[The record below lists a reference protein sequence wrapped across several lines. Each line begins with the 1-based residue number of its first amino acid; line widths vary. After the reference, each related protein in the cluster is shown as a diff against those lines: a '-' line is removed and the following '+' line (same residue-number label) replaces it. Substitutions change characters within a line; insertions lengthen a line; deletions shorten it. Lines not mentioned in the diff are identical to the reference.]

1 MTQSRQRT
9 KDADNNLGPNTTDG
23 PQAAPERT
31 EQEQERPIAGG
42 KEWTPRLQDPVI
54 RNYIKEY
61 AGELGLELAELIHDH
76 QPILGVDIVE
86 LHPEKASIVRR
97 ALYKLEEAHAA
108 VYEKDTDRTG
118 WETFTWY
125 LTLNQVKYRINKMRS
140 EALEHLE
147 KRLEF
152 ESQTEFYACEEGHP
166 RVDFESAVEIDF
178 KCPICSAPMQ
188 NVDNSDQME
197 RLIRE
202 IHQLKKL
209 VF

>member
-9 KDADNNLGPNTTDG
+9 KDNDQTGPGKTPSQQD
-23 PQAAPERT
+23 QA
-31 EQEQERPIAGG
+31 QKQERPVAGG
-42 KEWTPRLQDPVI
+42 KEWVPSLQDPVV

-61 AGELGLELAELIHDH
+61 AGELGLELAELIQDH

-86 LHPEKASIVRR
+86 LHPEKASMVRR
-97 ALYKLEEAHAA
+97 TLYKLEESHVA

-125 LTLNQVKYRINKMRS
+125 LTLNQVKYQINKMRQD
-140 EALEHLE
+140 ALDHLE

-152 ESQTEFYACEEGHP
+152 ESQTEFYACGSNHP
-166 RVDFESAVEIDF
+166 RVDFEAAMEINF
-178 KCPICSAPMQ
+178 LCPICEAPMA
-188 NVDNSDQME
+188 NVDNSDQIE
-197 RLIRE
+197 RLVRE

>member
-1 MTQSRQRT
+1 MKQSPSGSAPQKNAQAT
-9 KDADNNLGPNTTDG
+9 KKA
-23 PQAAPERT
+23 QQSS
-31 EQEQERPIAGG
+31 QETERPIAGG
-42 KEWTPRLQDPVI
+42 KDWVPRLEDPVV

-61 AGELGLELAELIHDH
+61 AGELGLELAELIRDH

-86 LHPEKASIVRR
+86 LSPEKASIVRR
-97 ALYKLEEAHAA
+97 ALYKLEECHAA

-125 LTLNQVKYRINKMRS
+125 LTLNQVKYQINKMRQ

-147 KRLEF
+147 KRLDF
-152 ESQTEFYACEEGHP
+152 ESQTEFYACKQNHP
-166 RVDFESAVEIDF
+166 RVDFESAMEINF
-178 KCPICSAPMQ
+178 LCPICEESME